1 MEKTKSILRYL
12 AIGVLSLILILVFLF
27 IPENPYLSNYLK
39 KLILPE
45 LQSATGYPATA
56 EKIYLHIFP
65 LYAGVKNLKFI
76 DEKGEVVARI
86 GLIKVYPEISSFVFR
101 RPVIRRILVKEPIFL
116 MNKDRIEF
124 IKENIIGRLGKTVG
138 GRQLIIRFIDLSKGE
153 FLWQPSEK
161 GPEYHAKG
169 IRLNVKIKED
179 MEMISSAEEILI
191 PEFKR
196 PFSYRTH
203 LTIPLKRGTLD
214 EIDIKYLDIL
224 SGGSE
229 LNVSGR
235 YALNK
240 PSQLKI
246 GLNLLMKDILAGL
259 SLNRAPADR
268 GSIKANGRIN
278 VNPWSRSFSGFLK
291 GISLEIK
298 TWGDLRLE
306 NLMDAF
312 AVKEK
317 LSGRLRFNL
326 RVSGAPLAPLIEGD
340 ARLTQGNLFNIE
352 VDDLRT
358 EVSFRDH
365 ILTFSDARA
374 ELYGGRA
381 LAEAEI
387 SVPVH
392 DFRLYVEVKGV
403 RDKAVLGLIGLKLD
417 IPEGYVDGELT
428 HRGEKFSPAGWF
440 VYKSTDSVSAGK
452 GLNPLATLREIKGD
466 FIYDSEKRFITFSS
480 LSADS
485 ELLYVSM
492 KGSYRLEDKYID
504 GHYDAVLHPDWLNKR
519 FGSLLKF
526 KSGSLSGE
534 VKGNLPE
541 PIIKGNINL
550 ISPSIKDYDLE
561 HVTGS
566 FFYTA
571 SIFEPF
577 LKGSSRGEEHSLSGT
592 VSFDSRKVFD
602 FSNPKFNLK
611 GQFKDLRLKP
621 LLPHHEI
628 IAEKEPRIDGEVTL
642 KGDNL
647 YEEFNFR
654 FKKAT
659 SYLNGVLNLTR
670 WQEYNY
676 SLYSMIHL
684 RDLELIDPQVLDS
697 GIQIMATGN
706 GTLPD
711 INGFL
716 NIKSD
721 MVSFNKVPVGAIKLD
736 GVIEKGSIAVAGTL
750 LDGLITLKGK
760 GNLKAPI
767 KYNLEMEMKD
777 GSYKPLIQAL
787 IKDAPEDIAFGLN
800 GNLRIHGE
808 GPIISGNLNL
818 EKFLI
823 GGYGHQLKNREPV
836 HITIDRNI
844 ITIKSLRMV
853 NEAGEISLAGRVYV
867 ADRYDLE
874 FKGSSYLWP
883 FKRFSRSI
891 KTIKGKVDFSISVS
905 GKWESPQLSGDLS
918 LKDGTIGI
926 EDIPYHVTEVNCS
939 IRFNGNRVDME
950 SLRGKVAGG
959 IIDAKGVA
967 YLRGFRLGRFNI
979 EVNLQNISAMPSEEF
994 TISFDSALY
1003 FKGERNLQLITG
1015 DVRLRK
1021 AFYRKYIEW
1030 RSWMLKGRELRAPVE
1045 GFPENSE
1052 IFWGRDVTI
1061 PSYLD
1066 AKLNIRITGPLP
1078 GAYAGRDVIV
1088 IDNNIASAALKV
1100 DVLLKGTLRRPVIL
1114 GRIETLSGV
1123 VYFRNNE
1130 LKLLS
1135 ATLDFSNPQRID
1147 PYFRVKAETFSRGY
1161 RINLLVEGHLR
1172 RFNLSLSSEPPL
1184 DEVDIIALLAV
1195 GETGTALKGYGGGIG
1210 AAEASSFITGQFQET
1225 LEQRAR
1231 LYTGINRVQISP
1243 YVSKT
1248 GEVGPRVTVGK
1259 KLGERLSILYSSAVG
1274 SKESDVIKIEYE
1286 LSKKVFL
1293 VGEKDERG
1301 SIGGDIKFRFQFR

>member
-1 MEKTKSILRYL
+1 MKKTKSILRYL

-45 LQSATGYPATA
+45 LQSVTGYPATA

-65 LYAGVKNLKFI
+65 LYAGVKDLKFI

-101 RPVIRRILVKEPIFL
+101 RPVIRRILIKEPFFL

-124 IKENIIGRLGKTVG
+124 IKENIRGHLGKTVG

-153 FLWQPSEK
+153 FLWQPSEE
-161 GPEYHAKG
+161 GPEYHVKG
-169 IRLNVKIKED
+169 IRLNVEIKED
-179 MEMISSAEEILI
+179 MEITSSADEILI

-196 PFSYRTH
+196 PLSYRTH
-203 LTIPLKRGTLD
+203 LVIPLKRGTLD
-214 EIDIKYLDIL
+214 EIDIKYLGIL
-224 SGGSE
+224 SGGSD
-229 LNVSGR
+229 LNISGR
-235 YALNK
+235 YALK
-240 PSQLKI
+240 KASQLKI
-246 GLNLLMKDILAGL
+246 GLKLLMKDISAGL
-259 SLNRAPADR
+259 SLNAAPADR
-268 GSIKANGRIN
+268 GSVNAKGRIN
-278 VNPWSRSFSGFLK
+278 VNPWSEPGLSGFLK

-298 TWGDLRLE
+298 TWGELRLE
-306 NLMDAF
+306 NLMDAL
-312 AVKEK
+312 AVKGK

-326 RVSGAPLAPLIEGD
+326 SVSGTPLAPLIEGD
-340 ARLTQGNLFNIE
+340 ARLTHGNLFNIE

-358 EVSFRDH
+358 GVSFRDR

-387 SVPVH
+387 PVPVH

-428 HRGEKFSPAGWF
+428 HRGKKFSPAGWF
-440 VYKSTDSVSAGK
+440 VYKSTKSVSTGE

-466 FIYDSEKRFITFSS
+466 FIYDGEERFITFSS

-504 GHYDAVLHPDWLNKR
+504 GHYDAVLHPDGFNKR
-519 FGSLLKF
+519 SGSLLKF
-526 KSGSLSGE
+526 QSGSLSGE
-534 VKGNLPE
+534 VRGNLPE
-541 PIIKGNINL
+541 PVIKGNINL

-571 SIFEPF
+571 LIFEPF
-577 LKGSSRGEEHSLSGT
+577 LKGASRGEEHSISGT
-592 VSFDSRKVFD
+592 VRFDSHKVFD

-611 GQFKDLRLKP
+611 AQFKGLRLKP
-621 LLPHHEI
+621 LLPHSYSQKSDDFGGTPHHGI

-659 SYLNGVLNLTR
+659 SSVNGVLNLTGWR
-670 WQEYNY
+670 EYNY
-676 SLYSMIHL
+676 NLYSMIYL
-684 RDLELIDPQVLDS
+684 RDLELIDPQNLDS
-697 GIQIMATGN
+697 RIQVMATGN

-716 NIKSD
+716 NIRSD
-721 MVSFNKVPVGAIKLD
+721 MVSFNTVPVGAIKLD
-736 GVIEKGSIAVAGTL
+736 GVVEKGSIAVAGTL
-750 LDGLITLKGK
+750 LDGLVILKVK
-760 GNLKAPI
+760 GNLKTPI
-767 KYNLEMEMKD
+767 NYNLEMEMKD

-808 GPIISGNLNL
+808 GSVISGDLNL

-823 GGYGHQLKNREPV
+823 GGYGHVLKNREPV

-844 ITIKSLRMV
+844 ITLKSLRMV
-853 NEAGEISLAGRVYV
+853 NEAGEVSLAGRVYV
-867 ADRYDLE
+867 SDRYDLE

-891 KTIKGKVDFSISVS
+891 TTIKGKVDFGISLS
-905 GKWESPQLSGDLS
+905 GKWESPQLAGDLS

-939 IRFNGNRVDME
+939 IRFNGNRVDIE
-950 SLRGKVAGG
+950 SLRGRVAGG

-979 EVNLQNISAMPSEEF
+979 EVNLQNISAMISDDF

-1003 FKGERNLQLITG
+1003 LKGERNLQLITG

-1030 RSWMLKGRELRAPVE
+1030 RSWMLKGSEQQAPE
-1045 GFPENSE
+1045 
-1052 IFWGRDVTI
+1052 VTI

-1078 GAYAGRDVIV
+1078 GASSVIM

-1114 GRIETLSGV
+1114 GRIETLRGV

-1147 PYFRVKAETFSRGY
+1147 PYFRVRAETFSRGY

-1231 LYTGINRVQISP
+1231 LYTGIDRVQISP

-1259 KLGERLSILYSSAVG
+1259 KIGERLSILYSSAVG

-1301 SIGGDIKFRFQFR
+1301 SMGGDIKFRFQFR

>member
-1 MEKTKSILRYL
+1 MKKAKSILRYL
-12 AIGVLSLILILVFLF
+12 AIGVLSLIFILIFLF

-65 LYAGVKNLKFI
+65 LYAGVKDLKFI

-86 GLIKVYPEISSFVFR
+86 GLIKVYPEISSFIFG
-101 RPVIRRILVKEPIFL
+101 RPVIRRLSIKEPFFL

-124 IKENIIGRLGKTVG
+124 IKENIKGHLTGTAG
-138 GRQLIIRFIDLSKGE
+138 ERQLIIRFIDLSKGE
-153 FLWQPSEK
+153 FLWQPSQKED
-161 GPEYHAKG
+161 PEYHVKG
-169 IRLNVKIKED
+169 IGLNLKVKED
-179 MEMISSAEEILI
+179 LEIVSSGEEILI
-191 PEFKR
+191 PEFKQ
-196 PFSYRTH
+196 PLSFRTH
-203 LTIPLKRGTLD
+203 LAIPLKAGPLN
-214 EIDIKYLDIL
+214 EIDVRYFTIL

-229 LNVSGR
+229 LNISGR
-235 YALNK
+235 YALK
-240 PSQLKI
+240 EPSQLKI
-246 GLNLLMKDILAGL
+246 GLKLFMKDILAGL
-259 SLNRAPADR
+259 SLDAAPEDR
-268 GSIKANGRIN
+268 GSVKARGSIN
-278 VNPWSRSFSGFLK
+278 VNPWPESGLSEFLK
-291 GISLEIK
+291 GLSLEIK

-312 AVKEK
+312 AISEK

-326 RVSGAPLAPLIEGD
+326 SVSGAPLAPVIEGD
-340 ARLTQGNLFNIE
+340 ARLTRGNLFNIE
-352 VDDLRT
+352 VDDLT
-358 EVSFRDH
+358 TAVSFKDRTF
-365 ILTFSDARA
+365 TFSGARA
-374 ELYGGRA
+374 ELYGGSA
-381 LAEAEI
+381 LAAAEI
-387 SVPVH
+387 PIPVH
-392 DFRLYVEVKGV
+392 DFSLYVKVNGV
-403 RDKAVLGLIGLKLD
+403 RDKAVLKLVGLKLN
-417 IPEGYVDGELT
+417 IPDGYVDGELT
-428 HRGEKFSPAGWF
+428 HRGKIFSPAGWF
-440 VYKSTDSVSAGK
+440 IYKSTDSVSAGND
-452 GLNPLATLREIKGD
+452 LNPLATLREIKGD
-466 FIYDSEKRFITFSS
+466 FIYDGEKRFITFSS

-485 ELLYVSM
+485 ELLSVSM
-492 KGSYRLEDKYID
+492 RGSYRVEDEYIE
-504 GHYDAVLHPDWLNKR
+504 GNYDARLYADRLNKR
-519 FGSLLKF
+519 FGSFFKF

-534 VKGNLPE
+534 LKGNLPQ
-541 PIIKGNINL
+541 PVIKGNINL
-550 ISPSIKDYDLE
+550 ISPSIKDYELE

-566 FFYTA
+566 FLYTA
-571 SIFEPF
+571 SVFEAL
-577 LKGSSRGEEHSLSGT
+577 LKGSSGGEEHSLSGT
-592 VSFDSRKVFD
+592 VSFDSHEVFD
-602 FSNPKFNLK
+602 FSNPEFNLK
-611 GQFKDLRLKP
+611 AQFKNLRIKP
-621 LLPHHEI
+621 LFPHVGI
-628 IAEKEPRIDGEVTL
+628 IVKEESRIDGEVTL

-647 YEEFNFR
+647 HEEFNFR

-659 SYLNGVLNLTR
+659 SSFNGVLNLTR
-670 WQEYNY
+670 WKEYNY
-676 SLYSMIHL
+676 NLYSMIHL
-684 RDLELIDPQVLDS
+684 RDLELIDPQILDS
-697 GIQIMATGN
+697 GIQITATGN

-721 MVSFNKVPVGAIKLD
+721 MVSFNTVPAGALKLD

-750 LDGLITLKGK
+750 FDGLAILKGK
-760 GNLKAPI
+760 ADLKAPI
-767 KYNLEMEMKD
+767 NYNLEMEMKE
-777 GSYKPLIQAL
+777 GSYKHLIQAL
-787 IKDAPEDIAFGLN
+787 IKDAPEDIALGLN

-808 GPIISGNLNL
+808 GSIISGDLNL
-818 EKFLI
+818 EKFFI
-823 GGYGHQLKNREPV
+823 AGYGHQLKNREPI
-836 HITIDRNI
+836 HLTIDRNI
-844 ITIKSLRMV
+844 ISLESLRMM
-853 NEAGEISLAGRVYV
+853 NEAGEVSLAGRVYV
-867 ADRYDLE
+867 GDRYDLE

-891 KTIKGKVDFSISVS
+891 KTIKGMVDFNISLT

-939 IRFNGNRVDME
+939 IRFNGNRVDIE
-950 SLRGKVAGG
+950 SLHGRVAGG

-979 EVNLQNISAMPSEEF
+979 EVNLQNISAMVSEDF

-1003 FKGERNLQLITG
+1003 LKGERNLQLITG
-1015 DVRLRK
+1015 DVRLKK

-1030 RSWMLKGRELRAPVE
+1030 RSWMLRGSELQAPE
-1045 GFPENSE
+1045 
-1052 IFWGRDVTI
+1052 VTI

-1078 GAYAGRDVIV
+1078 VASSVIM

-1147 PYFRVKAETFSRGY
+1147 PYFRVRAETLARGY
-1161 RINLLVEGHLR
+1161 RINLLVEGYLR

-1210 AAEASSFITGQFQET
+1210 AAEASSFLTGQFQET

-1231 LYTGINRVQISP
+1231 HYTGIDRVQISP
-1243 YVSKT
+1243 YVSRT

-1259 KLGERLSILYSSAVG
+1259 KVGERLSILYSSAVG

-1301 SIGGDIKFRFQFR
+1301 SMGGDIKFRFQFR